1 MRTSAEMKMSP
12 NFMQSS
18 KLQYRVNGVQ
28 QASGFKYMISQ
39 CHARYFDLSIDIIL
53 FHFNLVHETDLLPYF
68 VIVQDRLIVGIQE
81 LAVEPQ
87 SDLLLGFGGDAQGLT
102 VG

>member
-1 MRTSAEMKMSP
+1 M
-12 NFMQSS
+12 
-18 KLQYRVNGVQ
+18 
-28 QASGFKYMISQ
+28 
-39 CHARYFDLSIDIIL
+39 
-53 FHFNLVHETDLLPYF
+53 HETDLLPYF

-87 SDLLLGFGGDAQGLT
+87 SDLLLGFEVDAQGLA

>member
-53 FHFNLVHETDLLPYF
+53 FHFNLVHETHLLPYF

-87 SDLLLGFGGDAQGLT
+87 SDLLLGFEVDAQGLT

>member
-1 MRTSAEMKMSP
+1 M
-12 NFMQSS
+12 
-18 KLQYRVNGVQ
+18 
-28 QASGFKYMISQ
+28 
-39 CHARYFDLSIDIIL
+39 DIIL
-53 FHFNLVHETDLLPYF
+53 FLFDLVHETDLLPYF

-87 SDLLLGFGGDAQGLT
+87 SDLLLGFDVDAQGLA